1 MLVIGVA
8 IYVEF
13 AVPAAMQLIIYRIK
27 RKNKLEN
34 AITLKLKSLAFGGLS
49 FLFYSY
55 LNYAASRDQCPP
67 ASIQLRR
74 RCHLSMFEDISNRRV
89 FGNEY
94 GLLFAAMRGIH
105 AHVADD
111 VLSTLSVIPI
121 NPPAGRG
128 SSGSPSRYLRRM
140 QNMVSRQ
147 CRCHNPRPYS
157 PNGPMMPVVRQA
169 FVVPAIQSMLDSS
182 YSLK

>member
-1 MLVIGVA
+1 M
-8 IYVEF
+8 
-13 AVPAAMQLIIYRIK
+13 LIIYQLK
-27 RKNKLEN
+27 RNGK
-34 AITLKLKSLAFGGLS
+34 IVKSHNSFFKPLVFCGLS
-49 FLFYSY
+49 YLFYCGF
-55 LNYAASRDQCPP
+55 NYVAFRHQCLP